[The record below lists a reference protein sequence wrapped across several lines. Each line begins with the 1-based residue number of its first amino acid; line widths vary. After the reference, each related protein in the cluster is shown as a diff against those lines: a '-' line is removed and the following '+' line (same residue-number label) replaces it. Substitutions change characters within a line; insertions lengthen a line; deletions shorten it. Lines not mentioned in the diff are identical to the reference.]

1 MEPELAA
8 LATGAATTLVR
19 LLATESW
26 EQARDAVA
34 RLWHRVHPE
43 RAEAVTADL
52 DDSRAELL
60 TALQDGDA
68 QAEQELIG
76 EWRRRLGR
84 LIQAGGPELVDEL
97 RRAIDELSPRP
108 PEATAPSPAAS
119 GCTRRPP
126 TAAGSTRPGGT
137 STSSSDDRP

>member
-43 RAEAVTADL
+43 RAEAVTAEL

-108 PEATAPSPAAS
+108 PESDRTESGGVRMHATASDR
-119 GCTRRPP
+119 GRIYQ
-126 TAAGSTRPGGT
+126 AGR
-137 STSSSDDRP
+137 DQHIVER